1 MKKLVLCVGLLASAS
16 AFGVKQIGFTV
27 EEKESIKL
35 ACVIKGKNTPEF
47 CDCFIDGLDNIMR
60 QAGKNA
66 NDEASEKEVQQIKVL
81 IPKCQKLDL
90 TT

>member
-1 MKKLVLCVGLLASAS
+1 
-16 AFGVKQIGFTV
+16 
-27 EEKESIKL
+27 
-35 ACVIKGKNTPEF
+35 
-47 CDCFIDGLDNIMR
+47 MR